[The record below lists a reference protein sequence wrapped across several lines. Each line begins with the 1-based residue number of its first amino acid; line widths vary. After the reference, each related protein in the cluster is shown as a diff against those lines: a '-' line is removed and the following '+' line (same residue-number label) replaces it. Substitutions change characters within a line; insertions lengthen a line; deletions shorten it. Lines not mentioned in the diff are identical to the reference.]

1 MFGNRQSIV
10 PSTLNSAK
18 YVKGKSQANDFALM
32 LPSGCSSVVAVS
44 ELTREVD
51 ENRKDA
57 TVINIIISKFRWNYN
72 GLVEL

>member
-10 PSTLNSAK
+10 PRTLNSGK

-44 ELTREVD
+44 ELTRGEVE

-57 TVINIIISKFRWNYN
+57 TVINVISKFC
-72 GLVEL
+72 